1 MLERQDLATGKLEV
15 LFQVGWSGAAVEGGV
30 QGWGRGNS
38 ECWGRGTDANMCN
51 HARSTRGAS
60 PHVTSHTCLKSVATG
75 RRIVVPRGLGSGDG
89 ESDLIRC
96 RVPV

>member
-38 ECWGRGTDANMCN
+38 ECWGRGTDATGAAT
-51 HARSTRGAS
+51 HAPHAVLHPTLLATHAS
-60 PHVTSHTCLKSVATG
+60 NPWPQEG
-75 RRIVVPRGLGSGDG
+75 EIVVPRGLGSGDG
-89 ESDLIRC
+89 ESDC
-96 RVPV
+96 